1 MFVTQKEIRR
11 KIKHMSKEIKTVDI
25 MLTYHRI
32 SGTLHKDNILN
43 FVKFKI
49 TTLQLVFF
57 NSLYW

>member
-1 MFVTQKEIRR
+1 
-11 KIKHMSKEIKTVDI
+11 MSKEIKTVDI